1 MKNEYAEWVVVWY
14 SNVPASK
21 KPMENPSQQQEGEK
35 AFLAAYDEFGD
46 AIFRFLTM
54 KISDRE
60 IARDLTQETFTR
72 AWDFCVQGGEIRE
85 WRPFR
90 SEFGDAIFRFL
101 TMKISDREIARDLTQ
116 ETFTRAW
123 DFCVQG
129 GEIREWR
136 PFLYRTAYNLVVDTY
151 RKKRAVSLDALI
163 DDQGFAVSDDSAHEK
178 RTIVRAEMS
187 RVRKG
192 IDQLDETYRDIVLMR
207 YTEDLPPKDIA
218 RITGLSENVVSV
230 RLHRGVEKLRTIL
243 GPDKK
248 QHL

>member
-1 MKNEYAEWVVVWY
+1 
-14 SNVPASK
+14 
-21 KPMENPSQQQEGEK
+21 MENPSQQQEGEK
-35 AFLAAYDEFGD
+35 AFLAAYD
-46 AIFRFLTM
+46 
-54 KISDRE
+54 
-60 IARDLTQETFTR
+60 
-72 AWDFCVQGGEIRE
+72 
-85 WRPFR
+85 
-90 SEFGDAIFRFL
+90 EFGDAIFRFL

-248 QHL
+248 QI

>member
-85 WRPFR
+85 WRPF
-90 SEFGDAIFRFL
+90 
-101 TMKISDREIARDLTQ
+101 
-116 ETFTRAW
+116 
-123 DFCVQG
+123 
-129 GEIREWR
+129 
-136 PFLYRTAYNLVVDTY
+136 LYRTAYNLVVDTY
-151 RKKRAVSLDALI
+151 RKKRAVSLDAMI

-248 QHL
+248 QI

>member
-35 AFLAAYDEFGD
+35 AFLAAYD
-46 AIFRFLTM
+46 
-54 KISDRE
+54 
-60 IARDLTQETFTR
+60 
-72 AWDFCVQGGEIRE
+72 
-85 WRPFR
+85 
-90 SEFGDAIFRFL
+90 EFGDAIFRFL

-248 QHL
+248 QI

>member
-60 IARDLTQETFTR
+60 IARDLTQET
-72 AWDFCVQGGEIRE
+72 
-85 WRPFR
+85 
-90 SEFGDAIFRFL
+90 L
-101 TMKISDREIARDLTQ
+101 
-116 ETFTRAW
+116 TRAW

-192 IDQLDETYRDIVLMR
+192 IDQLDEQYRDIVLMR

-248 QHL
+248 QI